1 MKDKQN
7 NFFNGFYADSL
18 TTSKKNSVPH
28 DLLLCCVQ
36 ASSSE
41 SLTDMRRG
49 VQKIPKAPL
58 EQGNT
63 YGRLQDKEECL
74 IRLPFRFRL
83 INCDYLIYL
92 LNLINNH
99 QYQIYRQ

>member
-1 MKDKQN
+1 
-7 NFFNGFYADSL
+7 
-18 TTSKKNSVPH
+18 
-28 DLLLCCVQ
+28 
-36 ASSSE
+36 
-41 SLTDMRRG
+41 MRRG

-83 INCDYLIYL
+83 INYCDYLIYL
-92 LNLINNH
+92 LNLINNQQFH
-99 QYQIYRQ
+99 TQRQPVKEGAKIGLNLL